1 MLGLIYSVGA
11 YLGFLAAYVYF
22 ACFSA
27 GVLVPK
33 TVDSGLL
40 PSAGFALLVDLGLI
54 LSFGLQHSIM
64 ARGWFKRW
72 LTRFVPASLE
82 RSTYVLGST
91 LVLALLI
98 WQWRAIP
105 TQLWNVES
113 PTPAAILWSLNAL
126 GWLGVPLS
134 SLLIDHFDLFG
145 VKRAFN
151 GFRRVSFQG
160 KGFVTPLLYKYVRHP
175 MMTSL
180 LVALWVTPQMTIG
193 HLLLS
198 LGMTA
203 YILIGVQFEER
214 ALIEELGVAYIAY
227 QKATP
232 KFLPGGKATTVDAGT
247 PTSTSAPRGS
257 T

>member
-1 MLGLIYSVGA
+1 MLGLIYSVA
-11 YLGFLAAYVYF
+11 SYLGFLAAYLYLAF
-22 ACFSA
+22 FSV
-27 GVLVPK
+27 GILVPK
-33 TVDSGLL
+33 TVDSGV
-40 PSAGFALLVDLGLI
+40 PPGAGVALVVDLALI

-82 RSTYVLGST
+82 RTTFVLASS
-91 LVLALLI
+91 LVLALLMGE
-98 WQWRAIP
+98 WRPIP
-105 TQLWNVES
+105 TPLWNVKS
-113 PTPAAILWSLNAL
+113 PSSAAVLWGFNAL

-151 GFRRVSFQG
+151 AFRRVSFEG
-160 KGFVTPLLYKYVRHP
+160 KGFVTPLFYKYVRHP

-180 LVALWVTPQMTIG
+180 LVAFWVTPQMTVG

-203 YILIGVQFEER
+203 YILIGVEFEER
-214 ALIEELGVAYIAY
+214 ALIEELGVAYVRY
-227 QKATP
+227 RKSTP
-232 KFLPGGKATTVDAGT
+232 KFLPVPQSTTGDAGT
-247 PTSTSAPRGS
+247 PTSTAAPRG
-257 T
+257 TT